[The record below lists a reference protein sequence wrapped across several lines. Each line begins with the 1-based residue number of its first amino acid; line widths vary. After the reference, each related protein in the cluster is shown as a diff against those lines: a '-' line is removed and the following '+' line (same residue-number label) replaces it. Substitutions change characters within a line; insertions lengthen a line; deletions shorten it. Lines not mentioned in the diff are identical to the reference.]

1 MDWADSIGSLL
12 GERREPQAE
21 KDGRAGGEEAGDD
34 CELICAAP
42 VADALAGRV
51 IGHGCSVGRYGLH
64 STKKEIRWRLARR
77 KRRAADTGC
86 G

>member
-34 CELICAAP
+34 RKLICAAT
-42 VADALAGRV
+42 VADALADRVVGYGGRV
-51 IGHGCSVGRYGLH
+51 GGYGLQ
-64 STKKEIRWRLARR
+64 
-77 KRRAADTGC
+77 
-86 G
+86 